1 MFLFIDKKFICWTT
15 EWSVRKYVNTSF
27 FQTCNI
33 NCGQCVIKLTRRAKG
48 HHWVFS
54 SDSKLADKFHHLVSY
69 HLVHLGTLIVWLEG
83 RSLCENSY
91 MLAVPLWKQF
101 LHKDRNLCRSPCTVI
116 TMWHSINWNI
126 QLWKLLQMFSF
137 KN

>member
-54 SDSKLADKFHHLVSY
+54 SDSKLADKLHHLVSY
-69 HLVHLGTLIVWLEG
+69 YCNFDFKVGFLWAITWSILELWLSDLRVG
-83 RSLCENSY
+83 PFVKTVICWRSLCESSFY
-91 MLAVPLWKQF
+91 IKTETYADLPAQW
-101 LHKDRNLCRSPCTVI
+101 SPCG
-116 TMWHSINWNI
+116 I
-126 QLWKLLQMFSF
+126 Q
-137 KN
+137 